1 MPDTEENIWGHFL
14 LSSFW
19 SHEELGC
26 SLQKALMSLCQ
37 WVLLCFLV
45 NFSLN
50 KKLFHVIFERLNVL
64 FWGHLVNFPRFNFT
78 GSQVFLEF
86 SEVFWMAFGWIYGWL
101 FNFFPNKWSTGV
113 SGLSVTV
120 RPGKECR
127 RWRLEGWL
135 SIKLNWYSLWRHDQR
150 DFWAELGLRS
160 WRQGQLHWFSMCGQG
175 WGPTGGAS
183 PGGSASTPPS
193 SIEDVRMDLA
203 CTVLSYLTSF
213 SPNLRASRPAS
224 RARYCFSSLAILVF
238 RSSMVC
244 SSYWMTVAWPSDF
257 MSHTS
262 CVSILR
268 PVFFIRRF
276 RWWPSSWDCLGKL
289 PFNIIQWVC
298 GVTNCSP
305 GVKLILSVQRSKYP
319 NAQQTW
325 TLPALKDSFWQ
336 GKAYQ

>member
-19 SHEELGC
+19 SHEETGC

-64 FWGHLVNFPRFNFT
+64 FGGHLVNFPRFNFT

-86 SEVFWMAFGWIYGWL
+86 SEVFWMAFGWICGWL
-101 FNFFPNKWSTGV
+101 FNFFPNKWSTGI

-203 CTVLSYLTSF
+203 CTVLSYPTSF

-224 RARYCFSSLAILVF
+224 RARYCFSSLTILVF

-262 CVSILR
+262 WGGIQTSQLNRKSGILQTSKTRPTKLSKMYSVVTSKSSPYGNTLLVLPCVPSSLPLDFKVDYVDDHEVLR
-268 PVFFIRRF
+268 PF
-276 RWWPSSWDCLGKL
+276 S
-289 PFNIIQWVC
+289 N
-298 GVTNCSP
+298 
-305 GVKLILSVQRSKYP
+305 
-319 NAQQTW
+319 
-325 TLPALKDSFWQ
+325 
-336 GKAYQ
+336 